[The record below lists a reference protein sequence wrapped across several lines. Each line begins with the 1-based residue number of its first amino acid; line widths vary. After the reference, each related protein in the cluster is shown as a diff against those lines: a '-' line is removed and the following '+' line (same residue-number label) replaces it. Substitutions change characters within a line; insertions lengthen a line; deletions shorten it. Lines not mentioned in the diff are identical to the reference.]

1 MVKWTL
7 LMGLISLVVLE
18 LWALLGL
25 GGLLGLGWTLA
36 WVGVSCAIG
45 ILTVRWAG
53 VRTLIR
59 IHQKLREEVLPTT
72 ELMDMGFILMEGFL
86 LVLPGFISDGFGLLF
101 LLPPVR
107 WGMRGLLCLV
117 YGHMLPPL
125 HAPGEFKQ
133 PEGTVVEIKA
143 EDIT

>member
-1 MVKWTL
+1 MVKWTI
-7 LMGLISLVVLE
+7 LMALISMVVLE

-25 GGLLGLGWTLA
+25 GGMLGLGWTLA
-36 WVGVSCAIG
+36 WVGASCVIG
-45 ILTVRWAG
+45 IWMVRWAG

-72 ELMDMGFILMEGFL
+72 ELMDMGIILLAGFF
-86 LVLPGFISDGFGLLF
+86 LVLPGFISDGIGLLF

-107 WGMRGLLCLV
+107 WGTRGLLCLV
-117 YGHMLPPL
+117 YGHMLPPPR
-125 HAPGEFKQ
+125 APGEFKQ

-143 EDIT
+143 EDIN

>member
-1 MVKWTL
+1 MVKWTI
-7 LMGLISLVVLE
+7 LMALISMVVLE

-36 WVGVSCAIG
+36 WVGASCVIG
-45 ILTVRWAG
+45 IWMVRWAG

-59 IHQKLREEVLPTT
+59 IHQKLREEILPTT
-72 ELMDMGFILMEGFL
+72 ELMDMGIILMAGFF
-86 LVLPGFISDGFGLLF
+86 LVLPGFISDGFGLLL

-107 WGMRGLLCLV
+107 WGVRGLLCQI
-117 YGHMLPPL
+117 YGHMLPQPY
-125 HAPGEFKQ
+125 AQGDFTQ
-133 PEGTVVEIKA
+133 PEGPVVEIKA

>member
-1 MVKWTL
+1 MLKWTI
-7 LMGLISLVVLE
+7 LMTLIALVVLE

-25 GGLLGLGWTLA
+25 GGMLGLGWTLA
-36 WVGVSCAIG
+36 WVGASCLIG
-45 ILTVRWAG
+45 IWMVRWAG

-72 ELMDMGFILMEGFL
+72 ELMDMGFILMAGFL

-107 WGMRGLLCLV
+107 WGMGGLLCLV
-117 YGHMLPPL
+117 YGHMLPPSRP
-125 HAPGEFKQ
+125 PGDFAQ
-133 PEGTVVEIKA
+133 PERTVVEIKA